1 MSVANVY
8 SNIVNGLRVLYS
20 LLFEQTPEYAY
31 RASNNTTVREH
42 DFTTTNQAAQ
52 QQSHTE
58 HTNQAEQQQSHT
70 EHNQTTAHYATTE
83 SNDNMSSDW
92 IKITLDPILTI
103 ADVEELHNQLKQYLG
118 KRVQLSGKN
127 VQRVDTASLQLLLAF
142 MLKADVTVCWVDYS
156 THLCESARLL
166 GISTPLGLPT

>member
-1 MSVANVY
+1 MSVANIY

-42 DFTTTNQAAQ
+42 GFTA
-52 QQSHTE
+52 H
-58 HTNQAEQQQSHT
+58 NQAEPQQSHT

-83 SNDNMSSDW
+83 SNNNMSSDW

-166 GISTPLGLPT
+166 GISTPLGLPPIT